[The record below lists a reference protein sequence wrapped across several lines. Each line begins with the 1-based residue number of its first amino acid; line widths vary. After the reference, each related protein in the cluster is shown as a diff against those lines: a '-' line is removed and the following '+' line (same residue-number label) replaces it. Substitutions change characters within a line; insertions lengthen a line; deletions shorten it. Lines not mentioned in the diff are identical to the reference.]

1 MVALFK
7 ANIMNKEKEEH
18 LSELSNKNQASQ
30 NDYDNLNM
38 HHHPGNAKQEENQSL
53 PEKLSDA
60 HKTNSIKPGE
70 TLNKKVIDVNYGN
83 GEDVC

>member
-1 MVALFK
+1 M
-7 ANIMNKEKEEH
+7 KEEDKK
-18 LSELSNKNQASQ
+18 LTINSLQKE
-30 NDYDNLNM
+30 NDYDHLNM
-38 HHHPGNAKQEENQSL
+38 HHHPGNAKQENDLSL

>member
-18 LSELSNKNQASQ
+18 LSELSNKNQALQ
-30 NDYDNLNM
+30 NDYDHLNM
-38 HHHPGNAKQEENQSL
+38 HHHPGNAKQEEDQSL

-70 TLNKKVIDVNYGN
+70 TLHKKVNDVNYN
-83 GEDVC
+83 HRDDVC